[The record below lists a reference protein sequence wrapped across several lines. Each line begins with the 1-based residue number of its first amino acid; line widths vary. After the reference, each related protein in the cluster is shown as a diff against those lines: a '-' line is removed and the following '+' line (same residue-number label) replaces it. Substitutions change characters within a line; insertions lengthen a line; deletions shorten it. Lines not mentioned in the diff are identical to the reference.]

1 MRNQKGVTMLSL
13 TVYIIVSVVVL
24 GTLAFLNVNFMSQ
37 IADLTVKSTKS
48 GEVLKVQAF
57 LIDDIKASERV
68 LEFSDR
74 YLRLSNG
81 AEYTV
86 KFSSDERNDDN
97 QTFNIYELYRNNV
110 LITDE
115 LSNVEFGFDNAENQE
130 IVKVRLS
137 YTKDEN
143 FYTSDYNIKVGKGY

>member
-1 MRNQKGVTMLSL
+1 MNDQKGVTMLSL

-24 GTLAFLNVNFMSQ
+24 GTLAFLNINFMSQ

-48 GEVLKVQAF
+48 SEVLKAQAF

-74 YLRLSNG
+74 HLRLSNG
-81 AEYTV
+81 TEYTV
-86 KFSSDERNDDN
+86 KFSSDNKNEEN

-110 LITDE
+110 LITDK
-115 LSNVEFGFDNAENQE
+115 LSNVGFGFDNAENQE
-130 IVKVRLS
+130 IIKIKLS
-137 YTKDEN
+137 YTKDDN
-143 FYTSDYNIKVGKGY
+143 VYTSDYNIKVGKGY